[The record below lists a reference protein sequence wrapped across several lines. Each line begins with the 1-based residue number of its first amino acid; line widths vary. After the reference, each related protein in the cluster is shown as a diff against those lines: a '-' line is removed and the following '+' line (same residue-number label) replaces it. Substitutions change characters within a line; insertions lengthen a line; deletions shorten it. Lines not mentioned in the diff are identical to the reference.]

1 MSHSASAGPDYISAL
16 KSGALKPGVPKPG
29 VPMPGVLVSEALDP
43 GLLKPSERGPERS
56 FATTGDTALNRL
68 PDLMSGDHHMN
79 PGTMPDPPHR
89 DAAVLIPIIE
99 HAAGPQV
106 LLTQR
111 ATHLSKH
118 AGQISFPGGRTEP
131 FDPDLAH
138 TALRETHEEVGLQ
151 PEAFELVGELPLYIT
166 RTGFAIRPFVALIKP
181 PIQVTPDPSEVAEVF
196 EVPLNFLM
204 DPGNHQRQTRNW
216 QDKPRYFWA
225 IPYHNRYI
233 WGATAG
239 ILVNLSRLL
248 NP

>member
-1 MSHSASAGPDYISAL
+1 MSQHPRFRSDYVEALKAGALTKTSKLVGAEQTPSASIDAPPSSTAFGP
-16 KSGALKPGVPKPG
+16 
-29 VPMPGVLVSEALDP
+29 
-43 GLLKPSERGPERS
+43 
-56 FATTGDTALNRL
+56 L

-79 PGTMPDPPHR
+79 PGTMPTPPHR

-99 HAAGPQV
+99 HASGPQV

-111 ATHLSKH
+111 ATHLTKH
-118 AGQISFPGGRTEP
+118 AGQISFPGGRAEA

-138 TALRETHEEVGLQ
+138 TALRETHEEVGLP

-166 RTGFAIRPFVALIKP
+166 RTGFAIRPFVALTKP
-181 PIQVTPDPSEVAEVF
+181 PLQIKPDPSEVAEVF
-196 EVPLNFLM
+196 EVPLDFLM